1 MPAHSKQ
8 TNRLTG
14 KRVLLSA
21 NVGPM
26 PKPRELVE
34 IAVNYLQ
41 THCDT
46 GFHGAPLRALTHF
59 SSCVRVFIVKKWTVG
74 QDFPCW
80 RVRSGS
86 FPHWDCPPPI
96 RDAAAAASL
105 SSETMCMGQFVSCLG
120 FREQKRGQ
128 HLAVYCASSF
138 PRRVLWVATSTW
150 NICCWMVARRCQ
162 ELCKEWANDERKKLI
177 TACLPRHSNK
187 WRFFRLQGDSWKVF
201 SWQKGFPYL

>member
-80 RVRSGS
+80 RVRSGK
-86 FPHWDCPPPI
+86 FPPLRLPRTNPRCS
-96 RDAAAAASL
+96 R
-105 SSETMCMGQFVSCLG
+105 SCLIIFG
-120 FREQKRGQ
+120 NDVHGAICQLLRLPWTETRAALGGLLCQFFPAPSSVGGDKYME
-128 HLAVYCASSF
+128 HLLLNGGKEV
-138 PRRVLWVATSTW
+138 PRAMQRMGEWW
-150 NICCWMVARRCQ
+150 
-162 ELCKEWANDERKKLI
+162 KEK
-177 TACLPRHSNK
+177 THYCLPAEA
-187 WRFFRLQGDSWKVF
+187 LQ
-201 SWQKGFPYL
+201 